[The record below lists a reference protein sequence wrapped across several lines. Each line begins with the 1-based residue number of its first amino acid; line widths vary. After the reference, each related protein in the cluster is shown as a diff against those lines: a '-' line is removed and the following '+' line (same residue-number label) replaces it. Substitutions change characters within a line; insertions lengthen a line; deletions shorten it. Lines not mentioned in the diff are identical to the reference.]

1 MARVNAAPSA
11 SARTAEVDVAPRVR
25 SARARASLT
34 RLAVPL
40 VVSIPFLYPLL
51 YLASLAVKSKGN
63 YIADPSGLL
72 PTEWTTANLARSW
85 GDGQLGGAMAHSFVA
100 VSIGVVVLVAVSVP
114 AAFWVHSNR
123 SGQARLVKAF
133 LVGMMS
139 FPLIAMVI
147 PLFLVLN
154 ALNLVNQLWVLGLVY
169 GAINAPFGIYLVQAY
184 FRTGLADAIVEA
196 ARLDGAGLLRV
207 LWSVVLPLSRP
218 VVATLSALAFI
229 WTWGDLLLA
238 VVLLQDPSQQT
249 AMIAISNLAQHREGV
264 DVQLN
269 SAAALISLVPVLLV
283 FALAQRSIIRG
294 FAGGAVK

>member
-1 MARVNAAPSA
+1 MAGVIAESAPAMRQGSRPPGAAA
-11 SARTAEVDVAPRVR
+11 K
-25 SARARASLT
+25 
-34 RLAVPL
+34 LAL
-40 VVSIPFLYPLL
+40 LLAIAIPFLYPLL
-51 YLASLAVKSKGN
+51 NLVSLALKSKGN

-72 PTEWTTANLARSW
+72 PSEWTTEHLARAW
-85 GDGQLGGAMAHSFVA
+85 GDGQLAAAMAHSFIA
-100 VSIGVVVLVAVSVP
+100 VCVGVIAVIAVSVP
-114 AAFWVHSNR
+114 AAYWIHVNR
-123 SGQARLVKAF
+123 LAQSRSVKVF

-139 FPLIAMVI
+139 FPLIAMI
-147 PLFLVLN
+147 MPLFLILN
-154 ALNLVNQLWVLGLVY
+154 EFDLINRLWVIGLVY

-184 FRTGLADAIVEA
+184 FRTGLEDAIIEA
-196 ARLDGAGLLRV
+196 ARIDGAGTLRT

-218 VVATLSALAFI
+218 VVATLAALTFI

-249 AMIAISNLAQHREGV
+249 AMIAISNMSTHREGV

-269 SAAALISLVPVLLV
+269 SAAALISLLPVLLI